1 MLDRTTDF
9 YVKGNATQTTSNKN
23 RALFKQQMS
32 STA

>member
-9 YVKGNATQTTSNKN
+9 YVKGNATQTTQIKT
-23 RALFKQQMS
+23 ALFKQQMS

>member
-9 YVKGNATQTTSNKN
+9 YVKGNATKQHQIKT
-23 RALFKQQMS
+23 ALFKQQMS